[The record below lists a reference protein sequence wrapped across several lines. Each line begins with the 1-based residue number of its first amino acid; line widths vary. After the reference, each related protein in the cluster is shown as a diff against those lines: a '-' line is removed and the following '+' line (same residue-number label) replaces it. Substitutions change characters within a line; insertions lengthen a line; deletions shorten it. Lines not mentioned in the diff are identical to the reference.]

1 MITEP
6 TFSGRLRE
14 APRFFGTGRLA
25 ANPALF
31 FQDLFENFGDFVHYR
46 GWLNLHAINH
56 PELVKQVL
64 NETHRNF
71 DKQTPF
77 YDRFRNAL
85 GNGLVN
91 AEGDHWRRQRK
102 LLQPAFSSGSIP
114 RFFDIMADSTAA
126 MARRWDRIASDGE
139 TMLLRDEFADLTL
152 QIAGKS
158 LFSSAFDS
166 SSDAIRR
173 WTRTINTYSSIP
185 PLRLLNNMRVPTF
198 FNLRLRRV
206 LREYREFLASL
217 VDERLTGAPKDDL
230 LSVLLS
236 TKDEETGE
244 PMTLSE
250 VADEV
255 LGLIV
260 GGHETTSTALTWTTF
275 ELSRHSD
282 IRDEVIAEID
292 RVTGGSPLRLEQ
304 IPQLVLTERVVL
316 ESMRLHPPLW
326 FENRSA
332 REDTEIG
339 GVVVPKGSVIA
350 ISRYSLHRHPEF
362 WKAPE
367 AFLPGRFDPE
377 DRENHVDSKSLGT
390 YLPFSRGPRICIG
403 RHFAMMEMVVIL
415 AALLTRY
422 RIHPV
427 DAGSDS
433 FSARLTIEL
442 RNKLPV
448 RLEKRP

>member
-1 MITEP
+1 
-6 TFSGRLRE
+6 
-14 APRFFGTGRLA
+14 
-25 ANPALF
+25 
-31 FQDLFENFGDFVHYR
+31 
-46 GWLNLHAINH
+46 
-56 PELVKQVL
+56 
-64 NETHRNF
+64 
-71 DKQTPF
+71 
-77 YDRFRNAL
+77 
-85 GNGLVN
+85 
-91 AEGDHWRRQRK
+91 
-102 LLQPAFSSGSIP
+102 
-114 RFFDIMADSTAA
+114 
-126 MARRWDRIASDGE
+126 
-139 TMLLRDEFADLTL
+139 
-152 QIAGKS
+152 
-158 LFSSAFDS
+158 
-166 SSDAIRR
+166 
-173 WTRTINTYSSIP
+173 
-185 PLRLLNNMRVPTF
+185 
-198 FNLRLRRV
+198 
-206 LREYREFLASL
+206 
-217 VDERLTGAPKDDL
+217 
-230 LSVLLS
+230 
-236 TKDEETGE
+236 
-244 PMTLSE
+244 MTLSE

-275 ELSRHSD
+275 ELARHPD